1 MSNTMVSVGLLGS
14 FVHKYMGNGKY
25 KNMICM
31 YVCTYMYVDVH
42 TYVDFGVCVN
52 ITIKS
57 IVLQFGRIYC
67 IITATG

>member
-14 FVHKYMGNGKY
+14 FVHKYMGNGRY
-25 KNMICM
+25 KNMCM
-31 YVCTYMYVDVH
+31 HVCRRTYIH
-42 TYVDFGVCVN
+42 TYVDSGVCVN